1 MENPSEDY
9 RRIAAAIRF
18 IAENRLEQ
26 PDLASVAAAVGL
38 SKYHFQRL
46 FVRWAGVSP
55 KQFLAH
61 LTVGHAKE
69 LLRQGESVLHAALD
83 AGLSGPGR
91 LHDLFLGSE
100 AMTPGDY
107 KRQGA
112 DLTIRHGLQPTP
124 FGDAL
129 VVLTERGV
137 CGFEFVDGS
146 ADQALAAARAEWPL
160 GGFVADQDETAA
172 LVARLFT
179 PDAAGP
185 ALLLRGSR
193 FQTKVWSALLHHE
206 PGQAVSFGGLAGA
219 IGAPGAARAVGQAV
233 AHNPLALLVP
243 CHRVLKQ
250 NGAIEGYRWGDERKR
265 ALLAWEAV
273 RSEQRQA
280 A

>member
-1 MENPSEDY
+1 M
-9 RRIAAAIRF
+9 
-18 IAENRLEQ
+18 
-26 PDLASVAAAVGL
+26 
-38 SKYHFQRL
+38 
-46 FVRWAGVSP
+46 
-55 KQFLAH
+55 
-61 LTVGHAKE
+61 
-69 LLRQGESVLHAALD
+69 
-83 AGLSGPGR
+83 
-91 LHDLFLGSE
+91 
-100 AMTPGDY
+100 
-107 KRQGA
+107 
-112 DLTIRHGLQPTP
+112 
-124 FGDAL
+124 AL

-193 FQTKVWSALLHHE
+193 FQTKVWSALLHLE
-206 PGQAVSFGGLAGA
+206 PGQAVSYGGLAGA